1 MISEM
6 PSSTTSTPVPE
17 EERNEASDPIR
28 EWCNQISTT
37 HLRQNKRSEANAQ
50 RQADDLLGE
59 SSHLLSTNSTFE
71 NLPREIEPAQPPP
84 VDCRV
89 VFHPEADCH
98 ILEGMSS
105 SIKSV
110 SHQLRCMSVTA

>member
-1 MISEM
+1 M
-6 PSSTTSTPVPE
+6 PPSATPTPVPE
-17 EERNEASDPIR
+17 EETNEESDPIR
-28 EWCNQISTT
+28 EWCNQISNT
-37 HLRQNKRSEANAQ
+37 HLRQHNRSEANAQ

-59 SSHLLSTNSTFE
+59 SSHPLPIPTNSTFVH
-71 NLPREIEPAQPPP
+71 LPREFEPAQTPP

-105 SIKSV
+105 PINIV

>member
-1 MISEM
+1 M
-6 PSSTTSTPVPE
+6 PPSTTPIPVPE
-17 EERNEASDPIR
+17 EETNEESDPIR
-28 EWCNQISTT
+28 EWCDQISNT
-37 HLRQNKRSEANAQ
+37 HLRQHNRSEANAQ

-71 NLPREIEPAQPPP
+71 NLPREFEPAQTPP

-98 ILEGMSS
+98 ILEGMSP
-105 SIKSV
+105 SINIV
-110 SHQLRCMSVTA
+110 SHQMRCMSVTA